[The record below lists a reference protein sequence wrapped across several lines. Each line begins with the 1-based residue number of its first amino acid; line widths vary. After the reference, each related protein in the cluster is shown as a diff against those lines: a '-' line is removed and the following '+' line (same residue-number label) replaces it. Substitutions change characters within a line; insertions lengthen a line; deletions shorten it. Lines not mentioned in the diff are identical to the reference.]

1 MLSEEAARRPR
12 PDVATLRAG
21 LLPLVEPSECGAPP
35 TLDREPNAYASHY
48 ASEIA
53 TFTWPNGR
61 TLRLLLKYDDGDGL
75 MAGGLLTVGPA
86 YEAVVY
92 QQVLSG
98 FDVTRP
104 RCFGTW
110 RDPGSGATILVI
122 EYLEGRHVH
131 RTGDLVPAFSAA
143 SRWIGR
149 LHALAEPVV
158 AERTLPP
165 LNVYDARLYRYWA
178 TRAREFERRTRAG
191 RTWLPA
197 VVDRIDTLISMLH
210 DAPQTV
216 IHGDYYPDNMV
227 YLDGVVSPFDW
238 EQTAIAPGE
247 IDLASLTQGWHPEVL
262 QASEEAYCLARWP
275 GGPPATFSTTLAAAR
290 VFVLLRLLGEA
301 PGWPTRRERNARV
314 ERLRPLAE
322 RLGLI

>member
-1 MLSEEAARRPR
+1 MLSHEAARRPR
-12 PDVATLRAG
+12 PDLETLSTG
-21 LLPLVEPSECGAPP
+21 LLPLVEPFESAGTPA
-35 TLDREPNAYASHY
+35 LSREPNAYASHY

-61 TLRLLLKYDDGDGL
+61 TLRLLLKYDDGDPL
-75 MAGGLLTVGPA
+75 MADGLLTVGPA

-92 QQVLSG
+92 QQVLTR

-104 RCFGTW
+104 RCFGIW
-110 RDPGSGATILVI
+110 RDPGTGATILVI
-122 EYLEGRHVH
+122 EYLEGRHAH
-131 RTGDLVPAFSAA
+131 RTGEHLLGFSAA
-143 SRWIGR
+143 ARWIGR

-158 AERTLPP
+158 AEATLPP

-178 TRAREFERRTRAG
+178 ARAQEFERHTGAG
-191 RTWLPA
+191 RTWLPT
-197 VVDRIDTLISMLH
+197 VVNRIDTLISLLQGTPH
-210 DAPQTV
+210 TL

-227 YLDGVVSPFDW
+227 YLNGVVSPFDW

-262 QASEEAYCLARWP
+262 RAAEEAYCLARWP
-275 GGPPATFSTTLAAAR
+275 DGPPATFGTTLAAAR

-301 PGWPTRRERNARV
+301 PDWPTRQERDARV

-322 RLGLI
+322 RLKLI